1 EPASPEPSA
10 EPASSVEP
18 EPSAEPAEP
27 AQYYD
32 GQPVQKGDAL
42 LYHRGLF
49 PGRVDDIVNGPHGGQ
64 SLVLDDGDPAGGKRL
79 VEAVKDELV
88 LVQRKSRDFKA
99 ACIAWLERC
108 AADPVRT
115 EPYGCA
121 HAYFALGNLYWN
133 GLTVERHV

>member
-18 EPSAEPAEP
+18 EPSAKPAPP

-49 PGRVDDIVNGPHGGQ
+49 PGRVDDIVDGPHGAE
-64 SLVLDDGDPAGGKRL
+64 SLVLDVGDPGGGKRV

-88 LVQRKSRDFKA
+88 LVQRNARDFKA

-108 AADPVRT
+108 AADPIRK
-115 EPYGCA
+115 EPYGA
-121 HAYFALGNLYWN
+121 A
-133 GLTVERHV
+133 